1 MVEVELILFAQN
13 LIFHVPGFT
22 AFRISGETQKHRF
35 YVLCQWSF
43 FKQPIKV
50 LVLSIQCTMLDSS
63 STSIAV
69 KYVAYLSSNFTN
81 PERIQDMCEDYG
93 KEKRIHEE
101 NYEENERGRVGF

>member
-1 MVEVELILFAQN
+1 
-13 LIFHVPGFT
+13 
-22 AFRISGETQKHRF
+22 
-35 YVLCQWSF
+35 
-43 FKQPIKV
+43 
-50 LVLSIQCTMLDSS
+50 MLDSS
-63 STSIAV
+63 SISIAV